1 MGLAYELVINSSPCI
16 SYNMEEN
23 TTCLMILVLAHA
35 AYGHNHFFKN
45 NYLFKQFTHADH
57 IIDYMQFAKNYIS
70 ECEEKYGLEEV
81 ELTLDACHALMNYG
95 VDKYKKP
102 VKLSPLEEKE
112 RFKQKVEDDRILEN
126 VIWKT
131 IPKQEEKKE
140 RIKNFP
146 ETPEENIL
154 YFLEK
159 NAPYLKEW
167 QREIVRIVRKISQYF
182 YPQGMTKV
190 LNEGCATFSHYEIIN
205 KMWEE
210 GYLTDGFMLEFLHN
224 HSNVIFQ
231 PGFDSKY
238 YSGIN
243 PYTLGFN
250 ILKDI
255 KRMSLEP
262 TDEDYKWFPTIAGNQ
277 D

>member
-102 VKLSPLEEKE
+102 NKLSASEERE
-112 RFKQKVEDDRILEN
+112 RFKQKIEDDRILEN
-126 VIWKT
+126 VI
-131 IPKQEEKKE
+131 
-140 RIKNFP
+140 
-146 ETPEENIL
+146 
-154 YFLEK
+154 
-159 NAPYLKEW
+159 
-167 QREIVRIVRKISQYF
+167 
-182 YPQGMTKV
+182 
-190 LNEGCATFSHYEIIN
+190 
-205 KMWEE
+205 
-210 GYLTDGFMLEFLHN
+210 
-224 HSNVIFQ
+224 
-231 PGFDSKY
+231 
-238 YSGIN
+238 
-243 PYTLGFN
+243 
-250 ILKDI
+250 
-255 KRMSLEP
+255 
-262 TDEDYKWFPTIAGNQ
+262 
-277 D
+277 